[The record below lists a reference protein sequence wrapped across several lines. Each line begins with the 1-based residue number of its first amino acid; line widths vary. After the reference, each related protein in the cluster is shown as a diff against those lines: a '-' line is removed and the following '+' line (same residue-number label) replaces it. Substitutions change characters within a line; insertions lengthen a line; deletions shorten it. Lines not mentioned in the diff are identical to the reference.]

1 MALDKGGRI
10 INGLLMARNETL
22 LILVMALLLL
32 LLLLL
37 EIFNKLLVSLLDSF
51 VLLLFED
58 GEEKLSSNC

>member
-1 MALDKGGRI
+1 MALDKDGRI
-10 INGLLMARNETL
+10 INGLLIARNETL
-22 LILVMALLLL
+22 LILVMALLL

-51 VLLLFED
+51 VLLLFEE